1 MRRAARA
8 DQHAAH
14 EQLHEVLREP
24 AERGDAA
31 DESDA
36 PGEHVLARVQVHQAR
51 QGDPDQH
58 VEDNVGGPQE
68 EAKLLVRQV
77 KIALDV
83 LGHHAEDLRVQK
95 IQRRSENDHGEAVIG
110 HTAGRPPLRL
120 RSGLRPL
127 TDRPGYLRDHWLP
140 LVRTALGKRR
150 TVCVG
155 YNMTCGGLSSAL
167 WAAHR
172 RRRQRGKRAMQNL
185 PGKTAFVTGGASGI
199 GLGIAKALLGAG
211 MNVVIADI
219 REDHLTAATAEL
231 GAAERVLA
239 LKLDVTDRA
248 AYARAADAAEA
259 RFRKIH
265 VLCNNAGV
273 GVVGPTEL
281 ATFADWDW
289 VLGVNLGGTVNG
301 IVILLPRIMRHG
313 EGGHI
318 VNTAS
323 MSGLVPHPGATLYG
337 TSKGAVVAMIE
348 CMRGELEP
356 HGIMCSAFSP
366 GAVQSN
372 IAKAGKTRPASLA
385 DTGYTE
391 TDKRRQQAGNFFHLF
406 RTKEEVGQRVLRGI
420 LNDELYIMTHSEFR
434 QGVEDRAQA
443 MCAAVPDLP
452 ENEEYKRTFSF
463 LFVNPI
469 HAAETARQRSRKYKT

>member
-1 MRRAARA
+1 
-8 DQHAAH
+8 
-14 EQLHEVLREP
+14 
-24 AERGDAA
+24 
-31 DESDA
+31 
-36 PGEHVLARVQVHQAR
+36 
-51 QGDPDQH
+51 
-58 VEDNVGGPQE
+58 
-68 EAKLLVRQV
+68 
-77 KIALDV
+77 
-83 LGHHAEDLRVQK
+83 
-95 IQRRSENDHGEAVIG
+95 
-110 HTAGRPPLRL
+110 
-120 RSGLRPL
+120 
-127 TDRPGYLRDHWLP
+127 
-140 LVRTALGKRR
+140 
-150 TVCVG
+150 
-155 YNMTCGGLSSAL
+155 
-167 WAAHR
+167 
-172 RRRQRGKRAMQNL
+172 MQNL

-219 REDHLTAATAEL
+219 REDHLAAATAEL

-337 TSKGAVVAMIE
+337 TSKGAVVSMIE
-348 CMRGELEP
+348 CMRAELEP
-356 HGIMCSAFSP
+356 HGIVCSAFCPGRCSRTSP
-366 GAVQSN
+366 KPARPDRRHSPIPAMPRATSAASRAVISFTSSARRKRSASGA
-372 IAKAGKTRPASLA
+372 AGDPQRRAS
-385 DTGYTE
+385 T
-391 TDKRRQQAGNFFHLF
+391 
-406 RTKEEVGQRVLRGI
+406 
-420 LNDELYIMTHSEFR
+420 S
-434 QGVEDRAQA
+434 
-443 MCAAVPDLP
+443 
-452 ENEEYKRTFSF
+452 
-463 LFVNPI
+463 
-469 HAAETARQRSRKYKT
+469 

>member
-1 MRRAARA
+1 
-8 DQHAAH
+8 
-14 EQLHEVLREP
+14 
-24 AERGDAA
+24 
-31 DESDA
+31 
-36 PGEHVLARVQVHQAR
+36 
-51 QGDPDQH
+51 
-58 VEDNVGGPQE
+58 
-68 EAKLLVRQV
+68 
-77 KIALDV
+77 
-83 LGHHAEDLRVQK
+83 
-95 IQRRSENDHGEAVIG
+95 
-110 HTAGRPPLRL
+110 
-120 RSGLRPL
+120 
-127 TDRPGYLRDHWLP
+127 
-140 LVRTALGKRR
+140 
-150 TVCVG
+150 
-155 YNMTCGGLSSAL
+155 
-167 WAAHR
+167 
-172 RRRQRGKRAMQNL
+172 MQNL

-259 RFRKIH
+259 RFRRIH

-337 TSKGAVVAMIE
+337 TSKGAVVSMIE
-348 CMRGELEP
+348 CMRAELEP
-356 HGIMCSAFSP
+356 YGIICSAFCP

-372 IAKAGKTRPASLA
+372 IAEAGKTRPAALA
-385 DTGYTE
+385 DTGYAE
-391 TDKRRQQAGNFFHLF
+391 SDKRRQQGGNFFHLY

-420 LNDELYIMTHSEFR
+420 LDDELYIMTHSEFR

-443 MCAAVPDLP
+443 LCAAVPDLP
-452 ENEEYKRTFSF
+452 ENEEYKRTFGF
-463 LFVNPI
+463 LFRNPI
-469 HAAETARQRSRKYKT
+469 HAAETARQKKGKT